1 MGRGGEAAAA
11 SLLTILSPL
20 LSGVLPLVSLSH
32 LVPKLSPAPS
42 LPQVVEG
49 RYASSGNAPTFK
61 GRICFLFHFCFN
73 PVIYKFTVKAQ
84 A

>member
-42 LPQVVEG
+42 LPQVVEEDM
-49 RYASSGNAPTFK
+49 RLLATLLRLKVVFVFYFTFVLTL
-61 GRICFLFHFCFN
+61 LFTSL
-73 PVIYKFTVKAQ
+73 P
-84 A
+84 